1 MLPTCTFVSSKLS
14 LSLSPFLSFL
24 SFTTRKTRRKKTTTR
39 RVHVRA
45 ARREEKKM
53 ALLLSAYLKISR
65 GEIGARERKRDNAP
79 LLPFRLGALHRQ
91 KKNLPVGK
99 EKRNFLN
106 TNILSTHLFSFL
118 FALRADFLGRRANG
132 RVSLDGLDSSS
143 RGNFRANEGS
153 SQHD

>member
-1 MLPTCTFVSSKLS
+1 LRSPPAPSFPKCSLS
-14 LSLSPFLSFL
+14 LSLSFFPS
-24 SFTTRKTRRKKTTTR
+24 RRER
-39 RVHVRA
+39 RGGKRQRRA
-45 ARREEKKM
+45 AFTFAAPRREEKKK

-79 LLPFRLGALHRQ
+79 LSPFAFGCSSRT
-91 KKNLPVGK
+91 KKNFLPVGK
-99 EKRNFLN
+99 EKRKFSNM
-106 TNILSTHLFSFL
+106 NILSTHLFSFL

>member
-1 MLPTCTFVSSKLS
+1 VLPSCTFVSSKLS
-14 LSLSPFLSFL
+14 LSLSFPFFSFL
-24 SFTTRKTRRKKTTTR
+24 HDEKDEEEKDNDAPRSRSRG
-39 RVHVRA
+39 A
-45 ARREEKKM
+45 ARGEKK

>member
-1 MLPTCTFVSSKLS
+1 MLPSCTFVSSKLS
-14 LSLSPFLSFL
+14 LSLSFPFLSFL
-24 SFTTRKTRRKKTTTR
+24 HDEKDEEEKDNDAPRSRSRG
-39 RVHVRA
+39 A
-45 ARREEKKM
+45 ARGEKK